1 MARSTDS
8 ATLRADG
15 RPSPLATKSTTPIGK
30 ASGLVI
36 GATISRPPRLVRGC
50 SRTYNHRATRT
61 DFIMKSKISVVIAW
75 CDRVA
80 LRTSL
85 SQNWPYF
92 RRAGAEVLLV
102 NCGGNRSLARRL
114 VSVSAGNGPIR
125 VIHLAAGSF
134 NKSLALNVGSSLA
147 TSSHLCFLD
156 ADVVISPTLL
166 DQLRARATGDT
177 FSTVRDVVE
186 SQLVGQTSETALS
199 ETSQHLAFTLRDG
212 RRARILISRT
222 GYRPPRRTGPGL
234 VCLSRR
240 HFVSVGGM
248 NAELKGW
255 GWEDLDLI
263 IRLSLKLGLKR
274 REQDRKSTRL
284 NSSHQIISY
293 AVFC

>member
-1 MARSTDS
+1 
-8 ATLRADG
+8 
-15 RPSPLATKSTTPIGK
+15 
-30 ASGLVI
+30 
-36 GATISRPPRLVRGC
+36 
-50 SRTYNHRATRT
+50 
-61 DFIMKSKISVVIAW
+61 MKSKISVVIAW

-222 GYRPPRRTGPGL
+222 GYRQPRRTGPGL

-274 REQDRKSTRL
+274 REHGSVIHLTHTDRVRLKEQDRRNRMQAMARYHAGDLDGTYLRDVERY
-284 NSSHQIISY
+284 SSR
-293 AVFC
+293 VVEDLVRV